1 MTVRQRLTDIALAI
15 SGGSPSGASGGGWSE
30 GDIARYL
37 AAVERLAACA
47 CDASPSPSGA
57 SCFPFKSGGVEV
69 VPPYFLGGVSEWH
82 TPDYPSVVSSIPAG
96 SYRIVASPQA
106 DGGESVGVLISVT
119 QSNGQNALHTM
130 TAVNYGQTAQYDF
143 DIATGASVVITSLGG
158 GYPSNIRSLSL
169 CPRAAGINTAVVLSA
184 GTPLRDTYGILS
196 PPPVG
201 VPWPSPLGWY
211 SLYDTAVSG
220 VAQLSAVGLGR
231 IAQAWVDANLT
242 PENVYLTLRAY
253 NPSLQN
259 IATQAST
266 HALNSIGI
274 GDAIAYVLTS
284 PVEAGTRFLLS
295 VAMDTPAL
303 EQQFAQIA
311 AQVGAAI
318 TLIVDGEPS
327 P

>member
-1 MTVRQRLTDIALAI
+1 MTIRQRLSDIALAI
-15 SGGSPSGASGGGWSE
+15 SGGSPSSVSGGWGE
-30 GDIARYL
+30 VDIARYL
-37 AAVERLAACA
+37 TAIERLADCA
-47 CDASPSPSGA
+47 CDASPSPSGS
-57 SCFPFKSGGVEV
+57 SCYPFKSGGAELN
-69 VPPYFLGGVSEWH
+69 PPYFLGEANFPSQS
-82 TPDYPSVVSSIPAG
+82 PIYPSAISSIPSG
-96 SYRIVASPQA
+96 SYRIVASPQS
-106 DGGESVGVLISVT
+106 DSGEAVGILVSVT

-130 TAVNYGQTAQYDF
+130 AAVNYGQTATYDF
-143 DIATGASVVITSLGG
+143 DVATGATVVITSLGG
-158 GYPSNIRSLSL
+158 GYPSNIQSLSL
-169 CPRAAGINTAVVLSA
+169 CPRAAGVTTAVVLSA

-196 PPPVG
+196 PPPINA
-201 VPWPSPLGWY
+201 PWPTPLGWY

-231 IAQAWVDANLT
+231 IAQAWIDANLT
-242 PENVYLTLRAY
+242 PTNVYLTLRAY

-259 IATQAST
+259 IATHAQT

-311 AQVGAAI
+311 QTVGGAI